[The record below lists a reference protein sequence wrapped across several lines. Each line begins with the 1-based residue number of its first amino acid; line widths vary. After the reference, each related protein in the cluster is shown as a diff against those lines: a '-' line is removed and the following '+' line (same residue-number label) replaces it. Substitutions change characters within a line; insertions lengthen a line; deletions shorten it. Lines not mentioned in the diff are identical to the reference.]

1 MQDPNKLVEL
11 NHQLKEFENVIEE
24 YEQQSTTKL
33 QYLNKLNQ
41 VVNEHYKQE
50 QEQNNRA

>member
-24 YEQQSTTKL
+24 YE
-33 QYLNKLNQ
+33 
-41 VVNEHYKQE
+41 
-50 QEQNNRA
+50 